1 VKSPRGLEESWQLV
15 NSQLDEVL
23 SVALTE
29 RPYWLANLQANDPAL
44 AETISRLLQDL
55 ESPGFGEFLADSP
68 SSPAAGIHSPTLI
81 GKKVGPY
88 VISAEIGRGGMGSV
102 WRAQRIDGRFEGNVA
117 VKFVHAAWIG
127 REGEERFLVEGKLL
141 GLLDHPHIG
150 RLLDAGLLEGTQPY
164 LVLEYI
170 EGEPI
175 DLYCGRLALPAKER
189 IRLFIDVLSAIAHA
203 HSHLIVHRDI
213 KPANILVT
221 KDGIAKLLDFGIAKL
236 IDDSSPG
243 AHPSKASAAALTP
256 HFAAPEQLLGQPV
269 TTATDI
275 YGAGLVL
282 YILLAGRHPFDNTA
296 HARVELVRAV
306 LGEEPPHASSV
317 AIGAITRRQ
326 LEGDL
331 DNILRKALN
340 KEPAE
345 RYPSIGAFADDLQRF
360 LSDEPVKARPDTVA
374 YRTTKFVRR
383 HQGGVILSALSTIG
397 IIGGA
402 IGTILQAHEARNQR
416 DVAVG
421 QMLRAEAIADL
432 NKFLL
437 SDAAPS
443 GKPFTVNDLLD
454 RAEHVAERQKGTPD
468 AAQIGIHTG
477 IGVQYLFQEETA
489 KAVPIL
495 EKSYL
500 ASQSLQDPSTRAR
513 AACALGAAV
522 SYQGAFARASQL
534 IAEGL
539 ARIPAEPQ
547 YALDRVS
554 CLAFSSLVARN
565 AGDGGKSIA
574 PALSALQVLRGS
586 VFDSDLTELH
596 AIMNVAESYREA
608 GRFREAIPAF
618 SQAAALMEKLGR
630 DDTQTAGTLYNN
642 WALALSRSGEA
653 LQAETIYRKAIDI
666 NRADTSG
673 QGISPLLLNNY
684 ARTLRDLGR
693 LDQAAT
699 AAEQA
704 YATAKQAGA
713 EQTVDQSLM
722 LRAEIYLEQGDALHS
737 SQMLSE
743 VEPRLVRALAP
754 EHYAFAG
761 LYSQQALVAAALGDY
776 PRALASANKAVTVA
790 RAATESGAQGVSGW
804 SVVLNRRAKVELSAG
819 HTEDA
824 ETDVRAAIRLLEPT
838 IPADSHSA
846 TLGNLYVVLARTLIT
861 RGETQAAG
869 AAARKA
875 VEHYTPTLGSD
886 SPTTR
891 AALAL
896 MQPN

>member
-1 VKSPRGLEESWQLV
+1 MKIPTGLDENWRLV
-15 NSQLDEVL
+15 SSQLDEAL
-23 SVALTE
+23 SLAVTE
-29 RPYWLANLQANDPAL
+29 RPRWLANLHANDPAL
-44 AETISRLLQDL
+44 AATISRLLQDL

-68 SSPAAGIHSPTLI
+68 SNPAGIDSPTLI
-81 GKKVGPY
+81 GRKVGSY

-117 VKFVHAAWIG
+117 IKFVHAAWIG
-127 REGEERFLVEGKLL
+127 REGEVRFLVEGKLL
-141 GLLDHPHIG
+141 GSLDHPHIG
-150 RLLDAGLLEGTQPY
+150 RLLDAGVLDGTQPY

-175 DLYCGRLALPAKER
+175 DLYCDRLALSVQER
-189 IRLFIDVLSAIAHA
+189 VRLFIDVLSAVAHA

-221 KDGIAKLLDFGIAKL
+221 RNGVAKLLDFGIAKL
-236 IDDSSPG
+236 IDDSALG
-243 AHPSKASAAALTP
+243 AALSKPSAAALTP

-282 YILLAGRHPFDNTA
+282 YILLAGTHPFDKTS
-296 HARVELVRAV
+296 HARAELVRAV
-306 LGEEPPHASSV
+306 LGEEPPRASS
-317 AIGAITRRQ
+317 AALGAIRRRHLQ
-326 LEGDL
+326 GDL
-331 DNILRKALN
+331 DNILSKALK

-345 RYPSIGAFADDLQRF
+345 RYASIGAFADDLQRF
-360 LSDEPVKARPDTVA
+360 VSDEPVKARPDTVA

-383 HQGGVILSALSTIG
+383 HRGGVILSALSTIA

-402 IGTILQAHEARNQR
+402 IGTILQAHEAGKQR

-421 QMLRAEAIADL
+421 QMIRAEAIADL

-454 RAEHVAERQKGTPD
+454 RAEHVAERQKGAPD
-468 AAQIGIHTG
+468 AAQIGIQTA

-500 ASQSLQDPSTRAR
+500 ASQSLQDPSTRVR

-522 SYQGAFARASQL
+522 SYQGNFARASQL

-596 AIMNVAESYREA
+596 AVMDVAESYREA

-642 WALALSRSGEA
+642 WALTLSRSGQA
-653 LQAETIYRKAIDI
+653 LQAEAVYRKAIDLS
-666 NRADTSG
+666 RADPFD
-673 QGISPLLLNNY
+673 QGVSPLLLNNY
-684 ARTLRDLGR
+684 ARTLRELAR
-693 LDQAAT
+693 LDQAAVT
-699 AAEQA
+699 AERA
-704 YATAKQAGA
+704 YAIAKQAGA
-713 EQTVDQSLM
+713 EQTVDQSLL
-722 LRAEIYLEQGDALHS
+722 LRAEIYLDQEDALHS

-743 VEPRLVRALAP
+743 VEPRLVRALP
-754 EHYAFAG
+754 SEHYAFAG
-761 LYSQQALVAAALGDY
+761 LYSQQALVAAALRDY
-776 PRALASANKAVTVA
+776 PRALALANKAVTVA
-790 RAATESGAQGVSGW
+790 KSAAESGAQGVSGW
-804 SVVLNRRAKVELSAG
+804 SVVLNRRARVELSAG

-824 ETDVRAAIRLLEPT
+824 ESDVREAIRLLEPT
-838 IPADSHSA
+838 ISEGSHSA
-846 TLGNLYVVLARTLIT
+846 TLGNFYLVLARALNA
-861 RGETQAAG
+861 RGNAEG
-869 AAARKA
+869 AKEAARKA
-875 VEHYTPTLGSD
+875 VNQYTPTLGSD
-886 SPTTR
+886 NPTTL
-891 AALAL
+891 AALEL
-896 MQPN
+896 MRSSG

>member
-1 VKSPRGLEESWQLV
+1 
-15 NSQLDEVL
+15 
-23 SVALTE
+23 
-29 RPYWLANLQANDPAL
+29 
-44 AETISRLLQDL
+44 
-55 ESPGFGEFLADSP
+55 
-68 SSPAAGIHSPTLI
+68 
-81 GKKVGPY
+81 
-88 VISAEIGRGGMGSV
+88 
-102 WRAQRIDGRFEGNVA
+102 
-117 VKFVHAAWIG
+117 VHAAWIG

-141 GLLDHPHIG
+141 GSLDHPHIG
-150 RLLDAGLLEGTQPY
+150 RLLDAGVLDDTQPY

-175 DLYCGRLALPAKER
+175 DLYCDRLALSVQER
-189 IRLFIDVLSAIAHA
+189 VRLFIDVLSAVAHA

-221 KDGIAKLLDFGIAKL
+221 RDGVAKLLDFGIAKL
-236 IDDSSPG
+236 IDDSALG
-243 AHPSKASAAALTP
+243 AAPSKASAAALTP
-256 HFAAPEQLLGQPV
+256 RYAAPEQLLGQPV

-282 YILLAGRHPFDNTA
+282 YILLAGTHPFDKTS
-296 HARVELVRAV
+296 HARAELVRAV
-306 LGEEPPHASSV
+306 LGEEPPRASSAASG
-317 AIGAITRRQ
+317 AIGAIRGRH

-331 DNILRKALN
+331 DNILSKALR

-345 RYPSIGAFADDLQRF
+345 RYASIGAFADDLQRF

-383 HQGGVILSALSTIG
+383 HQGGVILSALSTIA

-402 IGTILQAHEARNQR
+402 IGTILQAHEAGKQR

-421 QMLRAEAIADL
+421 QMIRAEAIADL

-454 RAEHVAERQKGTPD
+454 RAEHVAERQKGAPD
-468 AAQIGIHTG
+468 AAQIGIQTA

-489 KAVPIL
+489 QAVPIL
-495 EKSYL
+495 EQAYL
-500 ASQSLQDPSTRAR
+500 ASQSLQDPSTRVR

-522 SYQGAFARASQL
+522 SYQGTFARASQL

-547 YALDRVS
+547 YALDRVF

-596 AIMNVAESYREA
+596 AVMDLAESYREA

-642 WALALSRSGEA
+642 WALALSKSGQA
-653 LQAETIYRKAIDI
+653 LQAEAVYRKAIDI
-666 NRADTSG
+666 NRADPSDWSV
-673 QGISPLLLNNY
+673 SPLLLNNY
-684 ARTLRDLGR
+684 ARTLRELAR
-693 LDQAAT
+693 LDQAAVT
-699 AAEQA
+699 AERA
-704 YATAKQAGA
+704 YAIAKQAGA

-722 LRAEIYLEQGDALHS
+722 LRAEIYLDQEDALHS

-743 VEPRLVRALAP
+743 VEPRLVRALPP

-761 LYSQQALVAAALGDY
+761 LYSQQALVAAALGNY
-776 PRALASANKAVTVA
+776 PHALALANKAVTVA
-790 RAATESGAQGVSGW
+790 RSATESGAQGVSGW

-819 HTEDA
+819 HAEDA
-824 ETDVRAAIRLLEPT
+824 ESDVREAIRLLEPT
-838 IPADSHSA
+838 IPEGSQSA
-846 TLGNLYVVLARTLIT
+846 TLGNFYMVLARALNA
-861 RGETQAAG
+861 RGDTEGAS

-875 VEHYTPTLGSD
+875 VDQYTPTLGSD
-886 SPTTR
+886 NPMTL
-891 AALAL
+891 AALEL
-896 MQPN
+896 MRSSG